1 MEAMAKYDYEAT
13 ASDELSFKKEE
24 RLKILQTTGNWYKAE
39 CDGVEGFV
47 PKNFINFHLP
57 SWYQENCSR
66 SDAQGQLM
74 SQSVGAF
81 ILRGSQN
88 SASGRFSISVRHAS
102 DVQHF
107 KVLQDSSGQYYL
119 WSEKFTSFNQ
129 LVEHYKNNSI
139 SLQSRIF
146 LHEIQQQQSDK
157 TTASAPPLPPN
168 CPPIPA
174 PRQHKAP
181 PMPQV
186 RALYSFLAEEKDEL
200 GFNVG
205 DVIQVLERPD
215 AAWWRGQLR
224 GKTGLFPSNY
234 TVPL

>member
-13 ASDELSFKKEE
+13 VSDELSFRKGE

-39 CDGVEGFV
+39 RDGVEGIV

-74 SQSVGAF
+74 LQSVGAF
-81 ILRGSQN
+81 IIRGSQN
-88 SASGRFSISVRHAS
+88 SAPGRFSISVRHAA

-119 WSEKFTSFNQ
+119 WSEKFTSLNQ

-139 SLQSRIF
+139 SLHSRIF
-146 LHEIQQQQSDK
+146 LHEMQQQLSDK
-157 TTASAPPLPPN
+157 TSPPAPPLPPH

-174 PRQHKAP
+174 PRQHKP
-181 PMPQV
+181 SPKQQV
-186 RALYSFLAEEKDEL
+186 RALYSFRAEEKDEL
-200 GFNVG
+200 SFNVG
-205 DVIQVLERPD
+205 DVVQVLERPD
-215 AAWWRGQLR
+215 PAWWRGQLR